1 MPRLWEPLA
10 AKHAPP
16 NGYAAKFS
24 LPYLIATM
32 LVRGR
37 AGLAEFHDSAV
48 RDPDVLRVA
57 GRVTYELDP
66 TIDYPR
72 TFIGDVRIQ
81 LAGGEEVAEHQAH
94 SRGGPEHPVTRAELE
109 TKFRGNAGLVLP
121 AGRIDE
127 LIRRVSALREEPD
140 LTALARCLVP

>member
-1 MPRLWEPLA
+1 VPRLWEPLA

-37 AGLAEFHDSAV
+37 AGLAEFHDEAV
-48 RDPDVLRVA
+48 RDPAVLRVA
-57 GRVTYELDP
+57 ERVTYEIDP

-72 TFIGDVRIQ
+72 TFIGDVRIR
-81 LAGGEEVAEHQAH
+81 LASGEELVVQQPH
-94 SRGGPEHPVTRAELE
+94 SRGGPEHPVTDAELQ
-109 TKFRGNAGLVLP
+109 TKFRGNAGLVLD
-121 AGRIDE
+121 ASRIDE
-127 LIRRVSALREEPD
+127 LIRRVSGLRDEPD
-140 LTALARCLVP
+140 LTALARCLAP